1 MERERLSSLADEVVE
16 AGKLTRLRDELRL
29 AIRRVNSIF
38 LEDLSLFVCCF
49 FFSPQL
55 KKILL
60 ELI

>member
-49 FFSPQL
+49 FFPPRL

-60 ELI
+60 GLI

>member
-29 AIRRVNSIF
+29 AIRRMNSIF
-38 LEDLSLFVCCF
+38 LEDLSLFVCF
-49 FFSPQL
+49 FPRL